1 LTLATKDEILNAV
14 EIVDDFAGK
23 PSVGFVRETLD
34 RLTES
39 VTEVVETPVDVVDS
53 TKTTKK
59 TSDTTTDV
67 GSDSAT
73 A

>member
-1 LTLATKDEILNAV
+1 MATKDEILNAV
-14 EIVDDFAGK
+14 QIVDEFAGK

-34 RLTES
+34 SLAES
-39 VTEVVETPVDVVDS
+39 VTKVAEISTVVVDS

-67 GSDSAT
+67 GSDSPA